1 MPMTIA
7 TSANPISMSQ
17 AITDLIEIHCTGR
30 KTALSH
36 ILHAESEKLHK
47 AINMGEVTLEEIMNV
62 NDTVMSMG
70 EHHQRIRAHA
80 ARYSWS
86 LSPTISTTPRAKAR
100 APEAPAE
107 MGMRPPPAASAAA
120 GGQPSKRKRAGR
132 VNTGRPFCLAWQFCS
147 MPRRGRFFLP
157 GPFFSRN
164 RPPFQKH
171 AA

>member
-17 AITDLIEIHCTGR
+17 AITDLIESIALEE
-30 KTALSH
+30 TALSH

-62 NDTVMSMG
+62 NDTVMSMVSTINEL
-70 EHHQRIRAHA
+70 EHTLRDK
-80 ARYSWS
+80 
-86 LSPTISTTPRAKAR
+86 LEFISNNRVKAR

-107 MGMRPPPAASAAA
+107 MCMCPPPAASAAA

-132 VNTGRPFCLAWQFCS
+132 VTPAGLFVWRGSFAACPAGAFLLAWA
-147 MPRRGRFFLP
+147 L
-157 GPFFSRN
+157 FSRN